1 MLTLGTLAKAI
12 RLAEQFNDMSM
23 MCQAIK
29 QRGGQTFIAKDL
41 NPISELE
48 VGSNDQSE
56 TFVKFGTESEKG
68 LRTILRERDKAQ
80 FIQNDQVQFEGG
92 GNETV

>member
-29 QRGGQTFIAKDL
+29 QRGGQTLIGDAFMMPSFWIA
-41 NPISELE
+41 
-48 VGSNDQSE
+48 
-56 TFVKFGTESEKG
+56 
-68 LRTILRERDKAQ
+68 
-80 FIQNDQVQFEGG
+80 
-92 GNETV
+92 